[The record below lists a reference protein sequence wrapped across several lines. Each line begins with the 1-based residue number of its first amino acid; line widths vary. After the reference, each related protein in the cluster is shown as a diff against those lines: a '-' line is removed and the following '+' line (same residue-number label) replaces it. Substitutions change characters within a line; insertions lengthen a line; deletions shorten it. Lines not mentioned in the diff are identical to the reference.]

1 MRAVIVSLIILAGL
15 LLAATGCTPAEKGP
29 GTINVVVTS
38 TIVEQDVSGSGTDIE
53 ISNITATISGVKVS
67 SGGITPGDRN
77 GQGKW
82 VDLYVASKPL
92 NLLQNSGQEH
102 FIAFADV
109 APTSYDEIV
118 MFIDRLNVTLDNGS
132 KITITPNE
140 PFDFMAS
147 FAVFAE
153 KTTTVIFKF
162 NIDKSVTYTDEDKA
176 TIKPLAS
183 IILNVRYEEIE

>member
-67 SGGITPGDRN
+67 SGGIAPGDRN

-176 TIKPLAS
+176 IIKPLAS